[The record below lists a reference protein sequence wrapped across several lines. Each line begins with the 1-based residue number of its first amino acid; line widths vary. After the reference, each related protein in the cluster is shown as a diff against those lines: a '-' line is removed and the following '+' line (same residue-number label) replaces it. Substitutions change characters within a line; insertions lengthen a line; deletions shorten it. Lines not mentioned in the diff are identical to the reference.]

1 MTWVFV
7 LIAFTTSGAT
17 VERVLL
23 DSPAHCIAYG
33 QGCLSRPEMHAA
45 QVQMSQCIGLR
56 SGVAIDV
63 HPTHQEQRT
72 P

>member
-23 DSPAHCIAYG
+23 DSPAQCMAYG
-33 QGCLSRPEMHAA
+33 QGYLSRPEMHAT
-45 QVQMSQCIGLR
+45 QVQVSQCIGLR
-56 SGVAIDV
+56 SGVVIEV
-63 HPTHQEQRT
+63 RPTHRER
-72 P
+72 PIP

>member
-1 MTWVFV
+1 MSWVFV

-23 DSPAHCIAYG
+23 DSPAQCMAYG
-33 QGCLSRPEMHAA
+33 QGYLSRPEMHAA
-45 QVQMSQCIGLR
+45 RVQVAQCVGLR
-56 SGVAIDV
+56 SGEVV
-63 HPTHQEQRT
+63 HLRNPATKKGT

>member
-1 MTWVFV
+1 MSWVFV
-7 LIAFTTSGAT
+7 LIAFTAGGTT

-23 DSPAHCIAYG
+23 DSPAQCMAYG
-33 QGCLSRPEMHAA
+33 QGYLSRPEMHAA
-45 QVQMSQCIGLR
+45 RVQVSQCIGLR

>member
-23 DSPAHCIAYG
+23 DSPAQCMAYG
-33 QGCLSRPEMHAA
+33 QGYLSRPEMHAT
-45 QVQMSQCIGLR
+45 QVHVSQCIGLR
-56 SGVAIDV
+56 SGVVIEV
-63 HPTHQEQRT
+63 RPTNQEQHA